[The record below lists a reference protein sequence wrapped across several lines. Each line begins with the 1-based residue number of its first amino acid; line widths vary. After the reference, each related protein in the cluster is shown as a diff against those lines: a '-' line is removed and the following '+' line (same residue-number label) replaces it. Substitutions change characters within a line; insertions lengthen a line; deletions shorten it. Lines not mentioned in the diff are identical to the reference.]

1 MREGA
6 GSAGLARCR
15 IAAALVD
22 AAWLAGGRPT
32 AGVGAREPVKTL

>member
-6 GSAGLARCR
+6 GSVGLARCR

-22 AAWLAGGRPT
+22 AAWMAGGARP
-32 AGVGAREPVKTL
+32 RERGRATR